1 MRNTFIVLILFII
14 IIGGII
20 ALQIFLS
27 KKKNKWLGLILPL
40 IFLIFSLIATMSI
53 PIFSTFTVTEQSI
66 SQGGKIVNSVID
78 STTDQADLSSAI
90 FMGIIV
96 FLLYNIPTVILLS
109 IYFACRE
116 TLKRKN
122 ELEKMNI
129 QDLE

>member
-1 MRNTFIVLILFII
+1 MQNTFIILILFII
-14 IIGGII
+14 IVGSII

-27 KKKNKWLGLILPL
+27 RKKNKWLGLILPL
-40 IFLIFSLIATMSI
+40 ICLIFSLIAAMGI

-66 SQGGKIVNSVID
+66 SQGGEIINSAVE
-78 STTDQADLSSAI
+78 SSTDQANLSSTI
-90 FMGIIV
+90 FMVIIV

-116 TLKRKN
+116 TLKRKK